1 VSVGRSLWT
10 RRARVLAAAV
20 LLLLANLGFYLWY
33 RGTAQERKDRM
44 DARRVELTREVDARE
59 REAAKLAAQRDRLLQ
74 VSSAIGEFYGK
85 RVGPARD
92 TLAPVV
98 SEIHLLLARAGIS
111 PTQITYATLPLHD
124 LPLSEMVV
132 QFAFRNDYA
141 RFKQLLQSIETGR
154 RWIVVRDVGLQRD
167 PELPGG
173 VQVRMSL
180 VTYFGGEEPAS
191 ARALLRP
198 LRGTR

>member
-1 VSVGRSLWT
+1 MTFGRSLST
-10 RRARVLAAAV
+10 RRARLLALAV
-20 LLLLANLGFYLWY
+20 LLLLANLAFYLWY

-98 SEIHLLLARAGIS
+98 SEIHLLLTRAGIS
-111 PTQITYATLPLHD
+111 PTQISYATQPMHD

-154 RWIVVRDVGLQRD
+154 RWIVVRDVGLARD
-167 PELPGG
+167 AELPGG

-180 VTYFGGEEPAS
+180 VTYFAGEEPPPVRAL
-191 ARALLRP
+191 ARAP
-198 LRGTR
+198 RGIR